1 MEKHEALPSHA
12 MQALQ
17 AHNSGKEGNRQSN
30 QVPTRTEDIKSLNQL
45 LQWATANSVDNNEGN
60 TDNNT
65 NTTSVTTISTTP
77 SAAKPSHNDSQQARP
92 KRTTAELQQDCE
104 WLDAAFPD
112 MYAGIRELIKQ
123 LEENKQLSQDDRVGI
138 LEDLQEFFVDLNY
151 AVNIDK
157 IGALQPILALAS
169 NSEDARERATA
180 IWILGTCMQHLDEVK
195 QLFLSHDVHSIIA
208 QALQQPQPDIVRGK
222 AVMASA
228 ALLHHPSPQ
237 IVDAFQS
244 VQGYN
249 LLIACLADRNKQTRR
264 RAQFFLQ
271 HARHTGNQLFVDM
284 LMHDQNAIAALS
296 ASYNHLDIDDF
307 VEVETAMNALA
318 VVVESNAQALLQ
330 VAPELP
336 GILDNLV
343 SRCADDELGQLIRD
357 VADRL
362 S

>member
-1 MEKHEALPSHA
+1 MEKREALPSHA
-12 MQALQ
+12 VQALQ
-17 AHNSGKEGNRQSN
+17 AHNSAKEGSRQSN

-45 LQWATANSVDNNEGN
+45 LQWATANSVDNTECN
-60 TDNNT
+60 TGST
-65 NTTSVTTISTTP
+65 NPSVTTVSMTST
-77 SAAKPSHNDSQQARP
+77 AKPSNNASHQARP
-92 KRTTAELQQDCE
+92 SRTTAELKQDRE

-112 MYAGIRELIKQ
+112 MYAGIREMIKQ
-123 LEENKQLSQDDRVGI
+123 LEENKQLSHDDRVGI

-157 IGALQPILALAS
+157 IGVLQPVLAIAS
-169 NSEDARERATA
+169 SSEDARERATA

-208 QALQQPQPDIVRGK
+208 QALQQSQPDIVRGK

-244 VQGYN
+244 VQGYK
-249 LLIACLADRNKQTRR
+249 LLIACLADRNKQARR

-271 HARHTGNQLFVDM
+271 NARHTGNQLFVDM
-284 LMHDQNAIAALS
+284 LMHDQNAIAAFS
-296 ASYNHLDIDDF
+296 ASYNHVDVDDF
-307 VEVETAMNALA
+307 AQVETAMNALA

-343 SRCADDELGQLIRD
+343 SRCADDELCQLIRD